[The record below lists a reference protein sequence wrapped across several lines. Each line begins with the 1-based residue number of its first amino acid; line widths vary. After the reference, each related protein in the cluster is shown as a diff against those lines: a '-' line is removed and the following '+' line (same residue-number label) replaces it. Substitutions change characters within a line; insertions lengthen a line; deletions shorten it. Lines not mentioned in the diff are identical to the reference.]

1 MAKKAST
8 KHQNRILAS
17 LSILLI
23 LGSSVPVGAVGA
35 WIMRTLG
42 VIAALV
48 MLYGFKNLFDER
60 SKTQ

>member
-1 MAKKAST
+1 MKNKRFFGNLGMGGLFVLLVLSSST
-8 KHQNRILAS
+8 PTGNA
-17 LSILLI
+17 
-23 LGSSVPVGAVGA
+23 GA